1 VLTILFVQTLRDKK
15 MHPITNCT
23 GTVVLKKKVSF
34 FMRILRLKS
43 QCGRVC
49 DAFRLTRVDVWFTR
63 PVLYVLS
70 WFAWPVS
77 YMLLRTSERQ

>member
-1 VLTILFVQTLRDKK
+1 
-15 MHPITNCT
+15 
-23 GTVVLKKKVSF
+23 
-34 FMRILRLKS
+34 MRILRLKS

-70 WFAWPVS
+70 WFARPVS

>member
-1 VLTILFVQTLRDKK
+1 MLTILFVQTLRDKK
-15 MHPITNCT
+15 NAPDNKLHGHCCFE
-23 GTVVLKKKVSF
+23 KKVSF

-70 WFAWPVS
+70 WFARPVS